1 MLQAP
6 MFDGL
11 AFDVGPL
18 AQDVGGSAEV
28 GVHHIT
34 EADFTDDTPVCT
46 LERLRLAVWGGETP
60 DVLVAHNCEFERQ
73 FITEAATD
81 RLPWICTYKAALRVW
96 PEAPRH
102 TNQVLRYWRGLNF
115 DLELAMPPHRAGP
128 DAWVTA
134 HLLVELLQAASIEQM
149 IQWTQEPKLMPN
161 IPFGKHRGLSW
172 AEAPLD
178 YLQWM
183 TRQNDMDADTI
194 WNARQELNRRG

>member
-1 MLQAP
+1 M
-6 MFDGL
+6 
-11 AFDVGPL
+11 
-18 AQDVGGSAEV
+18 SASRPHK
-28 GVHHIT
+28 GTAHRQHHPQNLDQT
-34 EADFTDDTPVCT
+34 TDPTPIVRFF
-46 LERLRLAVWGGETP
+46 LSL
-60 DVLVAHNCEFERQ
+60 
-73 FITEAATD
+73 
-81 RLPWICTYKAALRVW
+81 
-96 PEAPRH
+96 
-102 TNQVLRYWRGLNF
+102 LNL

-183 TRQNDMDADTI
+183 TRQGDMDADAI
-194 WNARQELNRRG
+194 WNARQELSRRGLSS